1 MPFIEFLDA
10 NHLPYVAER
19 VFTPSGLKVEVV
31 RYIFDCHGSYVVVI
45 PKGSDM
51 EIQWTLDQLKQ
62 CTRKG
67 GRC

>member
-1 MPFIEFLDA
+1 MSFIEFLDI
-10 NHLPYVAER
+10 NRLPYVAER

-31 RYIFDCHGSYVVVI
+31 RYIFDCHDSYVVVI
-45 PKGSDM
+45 PEGSEM

-67 GRC
+67 GRW